1 MRSYPTSTLLLPM
14 LNEIEAARVIV
25 PQIDKSWVDEI
36 IVIDGGSTDGTI
48 EYCKSQGLR
57 VESQPKRGFG
67 AGMQQGL
74 RLARGDVVIEFMP
87 DGNSIPADIPR
98 LLAKIHEG
106 YDLVIASRYA
116 GEAQSDDDDRL
127 TAFGNM
133 MFTAIVNW
141 MFWAHYSDVLV
152 GTRAFRRDKALAMHF
167 DAPGLSWPC
176 QSSIRFARAGLQT
189 AEIPAREPARI
200 GGTRKMRPFKTGWEI
215 TRLILRDF
223 FTFWPSRRGSHGV
236 SRSGN

>member
-1 MRSYPTSTLLLPM
+1 M

-25 PQIDKSWVDEI
+25 PQIQKDWVDEI

-48 EYCKSQGLR
+48 EFVTSLGLR
-57 VESQPKRGFG
+57 VQSQAERGFG
-67 AGMQQGL
+67 VGMLQGL
-74 RLARGDVVIEFMP
+74 HAAKGDVVIEFMP

-98 LLAKIHEG
+98 LIEKMKEG
-106 YDLVIASRYA
+106 YDLVIASRYLGDA
-116 GEAQSDDDDRL
+116 RSDDDDWLTRL
-127 TAFGNM
+127 GNIL
-133 MFTAIVNW
+133 FTGIVNW
-141 MFWAHYSDVLV
+141 LFWARYTDVLV

-167 DAPGLSWPC
+167 EAPGLSWPC

-215 TRLILRDF
+215 TMLILRDF
-223 FTFWPSRRGSHGV
+223 FTFWPSRRG
-236 SRSGN
+236 